1 MKLKDMKTKILFS
14 ILVALPLVAGLTGC
28 KSEDETTARPAKERL
43 MVVGG
48 NIVQFRANET
58 GPTSEVNIS
67 ADCRWT
73 VNVDAGT
80 FGDDLSVS
88 PRQGNGNGSLTIV
101 SNQNTDANV
110 SREATITL
118 TSDGGLRQVISV
130 KQTAGD
136 DAMNISTDRIKFTAE
151 DTKIE
156 PLEISSNVNWTV
168 TRGPSSDWVHFV
180 DKDGNVISGGNSGT
194 TSLYI
199 SVDKSTTDIERT
211 GYLVLSYS
219 GKSVNVEVVQDG
231 MTNVSLSVPSD
242 DVRWSYTRN
251 ESTIRVTSNA
261 EWKAYIPSTATWL
274 HFADSVGSSSHAIT
288 GVGNGEIRIE
298 CDENNTS
305 RDRITAVV
313 IIAGTKNP
321 QQATVVVE
329 QVGNTSQQPLVTSVS
344 LSNLSLMR
352 ESATFLLNI
361 VSESVVGEFGLV
373 YSTSNDKPTTDNSRV
388 VKLGSGGLSQ
398 GVIGE
403 LNDLEQGTTYYVR
416 AFVQNLTN
424 NETLYSDVVTI
435 TTPVAETSVSELTSI
450 YVGDVYADF
459 HFSFVSDEEV
469 SEYGL
474 VYSTRNTSPTVS
486 DEVVKVGSG
495 GYTRSVLGSIK
506 DLEGST
512 TYYVRAYVVTA
523 KGQYIYSPNMVTI
536 ITSSSTTLPGESDN
550 PDPQFS
556 RRK

>member
-1 MKLKDMKTKILFS
+1 MKTNILFS

-28 KSEDETTARPAKERL
+28 KSDDETEARPAKERL

-73 VNVDAGT
+73 VNVDTGS
-80 FGDDLSVS
+80 FGDDLSVN

-151 DTKIE
+151 DTKTE

-168 TRGPSSDWVHFV
+168 TRGPSSEWVHFV
-180 DKDGNVISGGNSGT
+180 DKDGNEISGGNSGT
-194 TSLYI
+194 ISIYI
-199 SVDKSTTDIERT
+199 SVDRSTTDIERT

-231 MTNVSLSVPSD
+231 MANVSLNVPSD
-242 DVRWSYTRN
+242 DVRWSFTKN
-251 ESTIRVTSNA
+251 ESTIRVVSNA
-261 EWKAYIPSTATWL
+261 EWRAYIPSAATWL
-274 HFADSVGSSSHAIT
+274 HFADSTSNRNDHDIT
-288 GVGNGEIRIE
+288 GVGNGEIRIR
-298 CDENNTS
+298 CDENDTS
-305 RDRITAVV
+305 RDRMSAVV

-321 QQATVVVE
+321 QQAAVVVE
-329 QVGNTSQQPLVTSVS
+329 QVGNTSEQPLETSVS
-344 LSNLSLMR
+344 LTNLSLLR

-361 VSESVVGEFGLV
+361 VSETVVGEFGLV
-373 YSTSNDKPTTDNSRV
+373 YSTSVETPTTADSRV

-398 GVIGE
+398 GAVGE
-403 LNDLEQGTTYYVR
+403 LTGLEQGTTYYVR
-416 AFVQNLTN
+416 AFLQKITN
-424 NETLYSDVVTI
+424 DEILYSDVITI
-435 TTPVAETSVSELTSI
+435 TTPVSETSVGELTSI
-450 YVGDVYADF
+450 YVADVSADF
-459 HFSFVSDEEV
+459 RFSFIADEAV

-474 VYSTRNTSPTVS
+474 VYSASNTTPTANDEIVRIGNGGKTRN
-486 DEVVKVGSG
+486 
-495 GYTRSVLGSIK
+495 VLGTIK
-506 DLEGST
+506 NLEGST
-512 TYYVRAYVVTA
+512 TYYVRGFVVSA
-523 KGQYIYSPNMVTI
+523 VGQYIYSPNMVTI
-536 ITSSSTTLPGESDN
+536 TTSASTTEPGSSDN
-550 PDPQFS
+550 PDPQFA
-556 RRK
+556 RKK

>member
-1 MKLKDMKTKILFS
+1 MKTKILFS

-28 KSEDETTARPAKERL
+28 KSDDETTARPAKERL

-168 TRGPSSDWVHFV
+168 TRGPSSEWVHFV
-180 DKDGNVISGGNSGT
+180 DKDGNQISGGNSGT

-403 LNDLEQGTTYYVR
+403 LNGLEQGTTYYVR

-424 NETLYSDVVTI
+424 NETLYSDVVTV

-474 VYSTRNTSPTVS
+474 VYSATNDKPTSSDSVLMINT
-486 DEVVKVGSG
+486 G
-495 GYTRSVLGSIK
+495 GTSRSVLGTIK
-506 DLEGST
+506 DLSET
-512 TYYVRAYVVTA
+512 TKYYVRAYVISA
-523 KGQYIYSPNMVTI
+523 AGQYIYGPNVVTI
-536 ITSSSTTLPGESDN
+536 TTSASATEPGASDN

>member
-1 MKLKDMKTKILFS
+1 MKTKILFS

-73 VNVDAGT
+73 VNVDTGT
-80 FGDDLSVS
+80 FGDDLSVN
-88 PRQGNGNGSLTIV
+88 PHQGNGNGSLTIV
-101 SNQNTDANV
+101 SNQNTEANV
-110 SREATITL
+110 SREATITI

-151 DTKIE
+151 DTKTE
-156 PLEISSNVNWTV
+156 PLQISSNVNWTV
-168 TRGPSSDWVHFV
+168 TRGPSSEWVHFV

-194 TSLYI
+194 TSIYI

-242 DVRWSYTRN
+242 DIRWSYTRN

-261 EWKAYIPSTATWL
+261 EWKAYIPSAATWL
-274 HFADSVGSSSHAIT
+274 HFVDSVGSTNDHAIS
-288 GVGNGEIRIE
+288 GVGNGEIRIR

-305 RDRITAVV
+305 RDRMSAVI

-321 QQATVVVE
+321 QQAAVVVE

-344 LSNLSLMR
+344 LTNLSLMR
-352 ESATFLLNI
+352 QSATFLLNI
-361 VSESVVGEFGLV
+361 VSETVVGEFGLV
-373 YSTSNDKPTTDNSRV
+373 YSTSNDMPTTDNSRV

-398 GVIGE
+398 GVTGE
-403 LNDLEQGTTYYVR
+403 LTGLEQGTTYYVR

-435 TTPVAETSVSELTSI
+435 TTPEAETSVSELTSM

-459 HFSFVSDEEV
+459 HFSFVADEEV

-474 VYSTRNTSPTVS
+474 LYSTRNTMPTAS
-486 DEVVKVGSG
+486 DEIVKIGNG
-495 GYTRSVLGSIK
+495 GYTRSVLGSLK

-512 TYYVRAYVVTA
+512 TYYVRAYVVSATG
-523 KGQYIYSPNMVTI
+523 KYIYSPNMVTI
-536 ITSSSTTLPGESDN
+536 TTSSSTTLPGESDN
-550 PDPQFS
+550 PDPKLS
-556 RRK
+556 RKK

>member
-1 MKLKDMKTKILFS
+1 MKTKILLS

-28 KSEDETTARPAKERL
+28 KSDDETTARPAKERL

-73 VNVDAGT
+73 VNVDTGT
-80 FGDDLSVS
+80 FGDNISVN

-156 PLEISSNVNWTV
+156 PLEISSNVSWTV

-180 DKDGNVISGGNSGT
+180 DKDGNQISGGNSGT

-288 GVGNGEIRIE
+288 GVGNGEIRIR

-403 LNDLEQGTTYYVR
+403 FNGLEQGTTYYVR

-435 TTPVAETSVSELTSI
+435 TTPVAETSVTELTSI

-474 VYSTRNTSPTVS
+474 VYSTSNTAPTTS
-486 DEVVKVGSG
+486 DKTVKVGNG
-495 GYTRSVLGSIK
+495 GYTRSVLGSLK

-512 TYYVRAYVVTA
+512 TYYVRAYVKTA
-523 KGQYIYSPNMVTI
+523 TGQYIYSPNMVTI
-536 ITSSSTTLPGESDN
+536 TTSSSTTEPGESDN
-550 PDPQFS
+550 PDPQLA
-556 RRK
+556 RRL

>member
-1 MKLKDMKTKILFS
+1 MKTKILLS

-28 KSEDETTARPAKERL
+28 KSDDETTARPAKERL

-110 SREATITL
+110 SRDATITI

-156 PLEISSNVNWTV
+156 PLEISSNVSWTV

-180 DKDGNVISGGNSGT
+180 DKDGNQISGGNSGT

-242 DVRWSYTRN
+242 DIRWSYTPS
-251 ESTIRVTSNA
+251 ESTIRVVSNA

-274 HFADSVGSSSHAIT
+274 HFADSVGGSSHTIT
-288 GVGNGEIRIE
+288 GVGNGEIRIRCE
-298 CDENNTS
+298 ENNTTH
-305 RDRITAVV
+305 DRMSAVI

-329 QVGNTSQQPLVTSVS
+329 Q
-344 LSNLSLMR
+344 
-352 ESATFLLNI
+352 EA
-361 VSESVVGEFGLV
+361 
-373 YSTSNDKPTTDNSRV
+373 NS
-388 VKLGSGGLSQ
+388 
-398 GVIGE
+398 
-403 LNDLEQGTTYYVR
+403 
-416 AFVQNLTN
+416 
-424 NETLYSDVVTI
+424 
-435 TTPVAETSVSELTSI
+435 PVAETSVSELTSM

-469 SEYGL
+469 SEFGL
-474 VYSTRNTSPTVS
+474 VYSASNTTPTIS
-486 DEVVKVGSG
+486 DGNVKVGNG
-495 GYTRSVLGSIK
+495 GYTRNVLGSLNN
-506 DLEGST
+506 LESST
-512 TYYVRAYVVTA
+512 TYYVRAYVVSAT
-523 KGQYIYSPNMVTI
+523 GQYIYSPNMVTI
-536 ITSSSTTLPGESDN
+536 TTSSSSTVPGESDN
-550 PDPQFS
+550 PDPRLAPRQ
-556 RRK
+556 

>member
-1 MKLKDMKTKILFS
+1 MKTKILLS

-28 KSEDETTARPAKERL
+28 KSDDETTARPAKERL

-73 VNVDAGT
+73 VNVDTGT
-80 FGDDLSVS
+80 FGDNISVN

-156 PLEISSNVNWTV
+156 PLEISSNVSWTV

-180 DKDGNVISGGNSGT
+180 DKDGNQISGGNSGT

-219 GKSVNVEVVQDG
+219 GKSINVEVVQDG

-242 DVRWSYTRN
+242 DIRWSYTPS

-288 GVGNGEIRIE
+288 GVGNGEIRIRCE
-298 CDENNTS
+298 ENNTS

-403 LNDLEQGTTYYVR
+403 LNGLEQGTTYYVR

-459 HFSFVSDEEV
+459 HFSFVSDDEV

-474 VYSTRNTSPTVS
+474 VYSTSNTAPTTS
-486 DEVVKVGSG
+486 DKTVKVGNG
-495 GYTRSVLGSIK
+495 GYTRSVLGSLK

-512 TYYVRAYVVTA
+512 TYYVRAYVKTA
-523 KGQYIYSPNMVTI
+523 TGQYIYSPNMVTI
-536 ITSSSTTLPGESDN
+536 TTSSSTTEPGESDN
-550 PDPQFS
+550 PDPQLA
-556 RRK
+556 RRL

>member
-1 MKLKDMKTKILFS
+1 MKTKILFS

-28 KSEDETTARPAKERL
+28 KSDDETTARPAKERL

-73 VNVDAGT
+73 VNVDTGT
-80 FGDDLSVS
+80 FGDDISVN

-156 PLEISSNVNWTV
+156 PLEISSNVSWTV

-180 DKDGNVISGGNSGT
+180 DKDGNQISGGNSGT
-194 TSLYI
+194 TSIYI

-219 GKSVNVEVVQDG
+219 GKSINVEVVQDG
-231 MTNVSLSVPSD
+231 MANVSLSVPSD
-242 DVRWSYTRN
+242 DIRWSYTPS

-274 HFADSVGSSSHAIT
+274 HFVDSVGSSSHAIT
-288 GVGNGEIRIE
+288 GVGNGEIRIR

-305 RDRITAVV
+305 RDRMSAVI

-398 GVIGE
+398 GVVGE
-403 LNDLEQGTTYYVR
+403 LTGLEQGTTYYVR

-424 NETLYSDVVTI
+424 NETLYSDVVTV

-506 DLEGST
+506 NLEGST

-523 KGQYIYSPNMVTI
+523 TGQYIYSPNMVTI
-536 ITSSSTTLPGESDN
+536 TTSSSSTLPGESDN
-550 PDPQFS
+550 PDPQLA
-556 RRK
+556 RRL

>member
-1 MKLKDMKTKILFS
+1 MKTKILFS

-28 KSEDETTARPAKERL
+28 KSDDETTARPAKERL

-168 TRGPSSDWVHFV
+168 TRGPSSEWVHFV
-180 DKDGNVISGGNSGT
+180 DKDGNQISGGNSGT

-403 LNDLEQGTTYYVR
+403 LNGLEQGTTYYVR

-474 VYSTRNTSPTVS
+474 VYSATNDKPTSSDSVLMINT
-486 DEVVKVGSG
+486 G
-495 GYTRSVLGSIK
+495 GTSRSVLGTIK
-506 DLEGST
+506 DLSET
-512 TYYVRAYVVTA
+512 TKYYVRAYVISA
-523 KGQYIYSPNMVTI
+523 AGQYIYGPNVVTI
-536 ITSSSTTLPGESDN
+536 TTSASATEPGASDN

>member
-1 MKLKDMKTKILFS
+1 MKTKILFS

-110 SREATITL
+110 SRDATITL

-180 DKDGNVISGGNSGT
+180 DKDGNQISGGNSGT

-219 GKSVNVEVVQDG
+219 GKSINVEVVQDG

-242 DVRWSYTRN
+242 DIRWSYTPS

-274 HFADSVGSSSHAIT
+274 HFVDSVGSSSHTIT
-288 GVGNGEIRIE
+288 GVGNGEIRIR

-373 YSTSNDKPTTDNSRV
+373 YSTNNNMPTTNNSQV
-388 VKLGSGGLSQ
+388 IHLGSGGLSQ

-403 LNDLEQGTTYYVR
+403 LNGLEQGTTYYVR

-474 VYSTRNTSPTVS
+474 VYSTRNTTPTAS
-486 DEVVKVGSG
+486 DEIVKVGSG
-495 GYTRSVLGSIK
+495 GYTRSVLGSLK

-512 TYYVRAYVVTA
+512 TYFVRAFVVTA
-523 KGQYIYSPNMVTI
+523 TGQYIYSPNMVTI
-536 ITSSSTTLPGESDN
+536 TTSSSSTLPGESDN
-550 PDPQFS
+550 PDPQLA
-556 RRK
+556 RRL

>member
-1 MKLKDMKTKILFS
+1 MKTKILFS

>member
-1 MKLKDMKTKILFS
+1 MKTKILLS

-28 KSEDETTARPAKERL
+28 KSDDETTARPAKERL

-73 VNVDAGT
+73 VNVDTGT

-110 SREATITL
+110 SRDATITI

-151 DTKIE
+151 DTKTE
-156 PLEISSNVNWTV
+156 PLQISSNVNWTV
-168 TRGPSSDWVHFV
+168 TRGPSSEWVHFV

-194 TSLYI
+194 TSIYI

-242 DVRWSYTRN
+242 DIRWSYTPS

-274 HFADSVGSSSHAIT
+274 HFVDSVGSSSHAIT
-288 GVGNGEIRIE
+288 GVGNGEIRIR

-373 YSTSNDKPTTDNSRV
+373 YSTNNNMPTTNNSQV
-388 VKLGSGGLSQ
+388 IHLGSGGLSQ

-403 LNDLEQGTTYYVR
+403 LNGLEQGTTYYVR

-424 NETLYSDVVTI
+424 NETLYSDVVTV

-550 PDPQFS
+550 PDPQLT
-556 RRK
+556 RRI

>member
-1 MKLKDMKTKILFS
+1 MKTKILFS

-156 PLEISSNVNWTV
+156 PLEISSNVSWTV

-194 TSLYI
+194 TSIYI

-219 GKSVNVEVVQDG
+219 GKSINVEVVQDG

-474 VYSTRNTSPTVS
+474 VYSTRNTSPTIS

-495 GYTRSVLGSIK
+495 GYTRSVLGSLK

>member
-1 MKLKDMKTKILFS
+1 MKTKILLS

-28 KSEDETTARPAKERL
+28 KSDDETTARPAKERL

-110 SREATITL
+110 SREATITI
-118 TSDGGLRQVISV
+118 TSDGGLRQVITV

-136 DAMNISTDRIKFTAE
+136 DAMNISTNRIKFTAE
-151 DTKIE
+151 DTKTE

-180 DKDGNVISGGNSGT
+180 DKDGNAISGGSSGT
-194 TSLYI
+194 TSIYI

-211 GYLVLSYS
+211 GYLVLSYG

-242 DVRWSYTRN
+242 DIRWSYTRN

-274 HFADSVGSSSHAIT
+274 HFADSVGNANDHAIA
-288 GVGNGEIRIE
+288 GVGNGEIRIR

-329 QVGNTSQQPLVTSVS
+329 Q
-344 LSNLSLMR
+344 
-352 ESATFLLNI
+352 EA
-361 VSESVVGEFGLV
+361 
-373 YSTSNDKPTTDNSRV
+373 NS
-388 VKLGSGGLSQ
+388 
-398 GVIGE
+398 
-403 LNDLEQGTTYYVR
+403 
-416 AFVQNLTN
+416 
-424 NETLYSDVVTI
+424 
-435 TTPVAETSVSELTSI
+435 PVAETSVSELTSI
-450 YVGDVYADF
+450 YIGDVYADF
-459 HFSFVSDEEV
+459 QFSFVSDEEV

-506 DLEGST
+506 GLEGST
-512 TYYVRAYVVTA
+512 TYYVRAYVKTA
-523 KGQYIYSPNMVTI
+523 TGQYIYSPNMVTI
-536 ITSSSTTLPGESDN
+536 TTSSSTTEPGESDN
-550 PDPQFS
+550 PDPQLA
-556 RRK
+556 RGK